1 MSFENN
7 IKSWVS
13 VDNQIKQ
20 LNDRVRE
27 LRDERLQLG
36 NNIFQYV
43 ESEQLKNATVQIS
56 DGKLRFIESTQTSPL
71 TLTFIKQCLTD
82 CIKTPSDVETIM
94 TYIKKTRIKKNV
106 SEIKRTYTNNNE

>member
-13 VDNQIKQ
+13 IDNQIKQ

-36 NNIFQYV
+36 NRIFKYV
-43 ESEQLKNATVQIS
+43 ETEQLKNATVQIS
-56 DGKLRFIESTQTSPL
+56 DGKLRFVDTAQTTPL
-71 TLTFIKQCLTD
+71 TLTFIKQCLSD

-94 TYIKKTRIKKNV
+94 AYIKKTRAKKYV